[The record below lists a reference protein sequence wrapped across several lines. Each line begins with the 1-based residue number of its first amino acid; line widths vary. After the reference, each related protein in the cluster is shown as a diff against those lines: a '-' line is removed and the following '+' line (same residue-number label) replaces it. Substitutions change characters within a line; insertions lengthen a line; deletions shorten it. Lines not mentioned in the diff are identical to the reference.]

1 MSETTPTLMEGFK
14 VHFRNV
20 FDGFQTYS
28 ISFFLPLRYQKRL
41 REKSV
46 GQNFPTAVK
55 RITGTRGLTQIVPY
69 KHMLCS

>member
-28 ISFFLPLRYQKRL
+28 ISFF
-41 REKSV
+41 
-46 GQNFPTAVK
+46 A
-55 RITGTRGLTQIVPY
+55 TQI
-69 KHMLCS
+69 LEEAA